1 MNNSMIAFCSEAF
14 SLTAQQ
20 GQYVN
25 TAFYGA
31 YLLSIPFALLMSK
44 IGYKNTL
51 ILGLAVAGIGFVIN
65 SIGINSAIAAQANVY
80 AIFLASMCLV
90 AMGVVMLQNVANP
103 YVMVLGSPEKGAFR
117 MTLSQALNSV
127 ATTVAPLFV
136 TYVII
141 NGKAPAPEYV
151 PGPFLGL
158 GVFTIIICLILVFLK
173 LPRIDEGAQAEAAG
187 EHREYKDS
195 VFKYPHV
202 WLGALG
208 FTDDYIKV
216 FRHNKEG
223 LSEKAK
229 LIAQIMLGL
238 AIGLTVCFNGD
249 IVVREKPGES
259 DAQAAVQATAAETT
273 GTEKAQD
280 VVKSTKTTIPFVK
293 NHEFDYKWL
302 SPFKGAW
309 GWYCKW
315 AIYVV
320 MIVIVITACSN
331 GTNLTDGMDGLS
343 TGTSAIAG
351 VVLGIFAWLS
361 GNIINS
367 DYLNIM
373 YIPGTGEI
381 AVFMA
386 AFVGALIGFLW
397 YNSFP
402 AQVFMGDTGSLAI
415 GGIIGVCAILIRK
428 ELLLPVLCGVF
439 FVESLSVLMQR
450 FYFKYTKKRYGEGR
464 RIFKMAPL
472 HHHFQKEGIPALVT
486 APRRALPE
494 AKIVVRFW
502 IIGIILAV
510 LTIALLKIR

>member
-1 MNNSMIAFCSEAF
+1 MIYHLFQNLREYDIPGQGLMEYLSFKAIFASITSMLVAVFAGKRIIRWLQKKQIGEDIRD
-14 SLTAQQ
+14 LGLE
-20 GQYVN
+20 GQLQKKG
-25 TAFYGA
+25 TPTMGGIIII
-31 YLLSIPFALLMSK
+31 LSILCGVLLFADLTSIYIILL
-44 IGYKNTL
+44 L
-51 ILGLAVAGIGFVIN
+51 I
-65 SIGINSAIAAQANVY
+65 
-80 AIFLASMCLV
+80 
-90 AMGVVMLQNVANP
+90 
-103 YVMVLGSPEKGAFR
+103 
-117 MTLSQALNSV
+117 
-127 ATTVAPLFV
+127 TT
-136 TYVII
+136 
-141 NGKAPAPEYV
+141 
-151 PGPFLGL
+151 
-158 GVFTIIICLILVFLK
+158 
-173 LPRIDEGAQAEAAG
+173 
-187 EHREYKDS
+187 
-195 VFKYPHV
+195 V

-259 DAQAAVQATAAETT
+259 DAKTAVQATAAEMT